1 MSEDINKQLAT
12 LIEREREILKKMN
25 VAHRAGASEQIM
37 GQLNYMLEECRFT
50 QQDLRQLQAG
60 KGKDDFDNFISI
72 G

>member
-1 MSEDINKQLAT
+1 MSEDITKQLTA
-12 LIEREREILKKMN
+12 LIEREREILKKMSL
-25 VAHRAGASEQIM
+25 AQRAGAGEQIM
-37 GQLNYMLEECRFT
+37 GQLNYMLDECRFS

>member
-25 VAHRAGASEQIM
+25 VAQRAGASEQIM

>member
-1 MSEDINKQLAT
+1 MSEDINKQLAA
-12 LIEREREILKKMN
+12 LMEREREILKKMGL
-25 VAHRAGASEQIM
+25 AQRAGAGEQIM

-50 QQDLRQLQAG
+50 QQDLRQLQAS

>member
-25 VAHRAGASEQIM
+25 VAQRAGAGEQIM